1 MAFGIEPA
9 LLGLLRLRAKARFRR
24 ATRGLK
30 SPKGAALT
38 VLGVSMFALW
48 LGPSLYT
55 RSYMG
60 RTDPETV
67 RMFAPLATFMW
78 CALSLFMGSTDRALY
93 YAPAEVN
100 FLFGG
105 PFTRRS
111 VLIFKLLTTLNGTLI
126 SAAIFSLFMW
136 RYATNWLAS
145 FLAVFTAVWLIQLF
159 TLMIAMAGLLI
170 KEKAFSLGRKFAFAL
185 VLIIL
190 AAGLYASKPEGG
202 AEDIMDY
209 ASRLREWLPVKILLL
224 PFEPVGYI
232 FTATSYLELLG
243 WAGAAFVVNLAMVGV
258 IIGLDAEYRDTA
270 VSVSQRVYT
279 RAARVRRGGFVG
291 TSKTT
296 ANRRL
301 PSFPHLGGAGPLVW
315 RQLTTALRSSRAMLF
330 MLFIMACASLPVLI
344 MTLRKGADAEFAGWA
359 LAPGLFWVT
368 LILVAMLRFDY
379 RGDIDNMENLKA
391 LPISPVALSFGQILT
406 PVLVASTFEFLVAF
420 AMAYVQRT
428 WFIIPVA
435 LLLCP
440 ILNVML
446 FGLENLLY
454 LLYPIR
460 FTAATPGDFQHF
472 GRQIASLFVRL
483 LLIAFLLLI
492 CGGSAVL
499 AYFALGESITAA
511 IVAGALPAIAV
522 DVVLVFLVSMAF
534 RRFDVSKHL
543 PD

>member
-1 MAFGIEPA
+1 MALGIEPA
-9 LLGLLRLRAKARFRR
+9 LLGLLKLRARARFRR
-24 ATRGLK
+24 ATRSMK

-38 VLGVSMFALW
+38 GLGVLMFVLW

-55 RSYMG
+55 RSFMD
-60 RTDPETV
+60 RPDPEVV
-67 RMFAPLATFMW
+67 RTFAPLITLMW

-111 VLIFKLLTTLNGTLI
+111 ILIFKLLTTLNGTLMG
-126 SAAIFSLFMW
+126 AAIFSLFMW
-136 RYATNWLAS
+136 RYATTWLAS

-159 TLMIAMAGLLI
+159 TLMMAMGALLI
-170 KEKAFSLGRKFAFAL
+170 KEKAFSLGRKIAFAL

-190 AAGLYASKPEGG
+190 ATGLYASMPEGG
-202 AEDIMDY
+202 NTSLTDY
-209 ASRLREWLPVKILLL
+209 ASRLREWLPMKILLL

-232 FTATSYLELLG
+232 FTAATLLELLG
-243 WAGAAFVVNLAMVGV
+243 WAGVAFAVNLAMLGV

-279 RAARVRRGGFVG
+279 RAARMRRGGFAG

-301 PSFPHLGGAGPLVW
+301 PSFPHFMGAGPQVW

-344 MTLRKGADAEFAGWA
+344 MILRDGGDNELAGWA

-368 LILVAMLRFDY
+368 LILVAMLRFDF

-391 LPISPVALSFGQILT
+391 LPISPLALSFGQILT
-406 PVLVASTFEFLVAF
+406 PVLVASVFEFLVVF

-428 WFIIPVA
+428 WFIVPVA

-492 CGGSAVL
+492 CGASAVL
-499 AYFALGESITAA
+499 AYFALGENIPAA

-522 DVVLVFLVSMAF
+522 DVGLIFLVSWAF
-534 RRFDVSKHL
+534 KRFDVSKHM